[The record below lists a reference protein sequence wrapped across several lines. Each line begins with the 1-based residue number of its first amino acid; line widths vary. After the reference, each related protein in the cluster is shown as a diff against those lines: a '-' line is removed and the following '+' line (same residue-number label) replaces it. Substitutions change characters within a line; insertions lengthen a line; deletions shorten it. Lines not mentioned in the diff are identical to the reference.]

1 MLQFMFRFISRAFV
15 MMGSS
20 INPFIYAT
28 TIPGFKA
35 MLQNHLIRFR
45 CMKGEV
51 SQMTQ
56 TETSEKWSF
65 SMPNFIRKKRLAPPQ
80 ALTVSVKAPGDKQ

>member
-35 MLQNHLIRFR
+35 FLQNRLIRFG

-56 TETSEKWSF
+56 MESTQKWSK
-65 SMPNFIRKKRLAPPQ
+65 SVSRGLRKFGKK
-80 ALTVSVKAPGDKQ
+80 TTSNTESNIN